1 MQIQTKQ
8 NPVLLAQLLQFC
20 LDAADMGLHQLKSIL
35 PSPVQ
40 VISSKVAP
48 EVSIDDAIDIHHRE
62 DPQHV
67 IVSKPLTV
75 LSFLLY

>member
-8 NPVLLAQLLQFC
+8 NAILLAQLLQFC
-20 LDAADMGLHQLKSIL
+20 LDAADMWLHQLKSIL

-40 VISSKVAP
+40 VISRKVTP
-48 EVSIDDAIDIHHRE
+48 EVSVDDAINIHHRK

-67 IVSKPLTV
+67 MVSKPLTV
-75 LSFLLY
+75 LCFLLD